1 MTKKMVWRL
10 ALASAAVGLMIL
22 LAVVLSGSA
31 YPQLL
36 FRVGAPVGLVFV
48 FAGILLLFISWLW
61 EIRNGIKEKRYLWAA
76 LVAILGLIVIIRS
89 LVR

>member
-61 EIRNGIKEKRYLWAA
+61 EIRSGIKEKRYLWAA